1 MITAYFDR
9 NVFDRIDK
17 LRDITEADVELVRRE
32 MAEGRLSILVS
43 LEVVAETLLAPRDIA
58 LKGLRLIE
66 ALARQEFPIKP
77 HYELLR
83 DDIRSFAN
91 GEELSPPFVGARF
104 SIRRMIGEVE
114 NPSEGLLKDI
124 AEEKRTKERRNR
136 DLVVDVEEERK
147 TFDKKRLNSF
157 AKYQGARA
165 AFYAEGFADAAG
177 CLDKCRERGIDT
189 LFKVR
194 SVAVAVGAFLSLRY
208 SLLVEN
214 RKVQSGTS
222 YDMQHAAPMSAAD
235 VVVSDDRELRR
246 LLGRVPVP
254 GLRVMSLPDFVGLIR
269 SGGLRS

>member
-1 MITAYFDR
+1 MTTAYFDR

-114 NPSEGLLKDI
+114 NPSEGLLEDI
-124 AEEKRTKERRNR
+124 TEEKRTKERRNR
-136 DLVVDVEEERK
+136 DLVADIEEERK

-157 AKYQGARA
+157 DKYRGARA
-165 AFYAEGFADAAG
+165 AFYAEGFANAAG
-177 CLDKCRERGIDT
+177 CLDKCRERGIDA

-214 RKVQSGTS
+214 RRVQSGTS

-235 VVVSDDRELRR
+235 VVVSDDGELRR
-246 LLGRVPVP
+246 LLGRVLVP
-254 GLRVMSLPDFVGLIR
+254 GLRVLSLPEFVGLIR